1 MVTILFV
8 PFLLAVVLIGISIN
22 GLLLKFSCWVFN
34 RWFAG
39 PAPVPEAIA
48 DEPAPIAT
56 ATAMTADEYAASEAE
71 QQANPFSSP
80 RHAAKPPPAASGG
93 SQVVAPTIGVSLG
106 LGFLLTGIQVAAPTA
121 ILIFIA
127 SVAPS
132 GAEQVAWGR
141 ALAIA
146 IGLPVTFA
154 CTTSLVWTLL
164 SNSSFRRGLAV
175 TVIYY
180 ATFIAF
186 VSPGIVAA
194 SFLAVSVSQ

>member
-39 PAPVPEAIA
+39 PAPAAEAIV
-48 DEPAPIAT
+48 DEPPSIAPA
-56 ATAMTADEYAASEAE
+56 EYAASEAE

-80 RHAAKPPPAASGG
+80 RHAAKSPPIAGG
-93 SQVVAPTIGVSLG
+93 QSQVVAPTIGVSLG
-106 LGFLLTGIQVAAPTA
+106 LGLLLTGIQVAVPTA

-127 SVAPS
+127 SMAPS
-132 GAEQVAWGR
+132 GYEHIARAW
-141 ALAIA
+141 AIA

-154 CTTSLVWTLL
+154 CTTSLVWALL
-164 SNSSFRRGLAV
+164 SKSSFRRGLAV

-180 ATFIAF
+180 VTLIAF
-186 VSPGIVAA
+186 VSPWII
-194 SFLAVSVSQ
+194 AVFFFTFSVSQ

>member
-8 PFLLAVVLIGISIN
+8 PFLLAVVLVGVFVN

-39 PAPVPEAIA
+39 PAPVPEDVA
-48 DEPAPIAT
+48 DEPAPI

-80 RHAAKPPPAASGG
+80 RHATKPPPAARGG
-93 SQVVAPTIGVSLG
+93 AQVVAPTIGVSLG

-180 ATFIAF
+180 ATSIAF
-186 VSPGIVAA
+186 VSPWIIAA
-194 SFLAVSVSQ
+194 FFFAFSVSQ

>member
-56 ATAMTADEYAASEAE
+56 AMTADEYAASEAE

-80 RHAAKPPPAASGG
+80 RHATKPPPAASGG

-127 SVAPS
+127 SMAPS
-132 GAEQVAWGR
+132 GYEQVAR
-141 ALAIA
+141 AWAIA
-146 IGLPVTFA
+146 IGLPVAFT
-154 CTTSLVWTLL
+154 CTTILVWTLL
-164 SNSSFRRGLAV
+164 SESSFRRGLAV

-180 ATFIAF
+180 ATLIAF
-186 VSPGIVAA
+186 VSPWIIAA
-194 SFLAVSVSQ
+194 FFFAFSVSQ

>member
-39 PAPVPEAIA
+39 PAPAAEAIV
-48 DEPAPIAT
+48 DEPPSIAPA
-56 ATAMTADEYAASEAE
+56 EYAASEAE
-71 QQANPFSSP
+71 QANPFSSP
-80 RHAAKPPPAASGG
+80 RRAAKLPPAARGG
-93 SQVVAPTIGVSLG
+93 AQVVTPTIGVSLG

-180 ATFIAF
+180 ATLIAF
-186 VSPGIVAA
+186 VSPWIIAA
-194 SFLAVSVSQ
+194 FFFAFSVSQ

>member
-8 PFLLAVVLIGISIN
+8 PFLLAMVLVGIFVN

-39 PAPVPEAIA
+39 PAPAPEAIA
-48 DEPAPIAT
+48 DEPPPI

-80 RHAAKPPPAASGG
+80 RHAAKPPPAARGG
-93 SQVVAPTIGVSLG
+93 AQVVAPTIGVSLG
-106 LGFLLTGIQVAAPTA
+106 LGFLLTGIQVAAPSA

-127 SVAPS
+127 FMAPS
-132 GAEQVAWGR
+132 GYEHVAR
-141 ALAIA
+141 AWAIA

-154 CTTSLVWTLL
+154 CTTSLVWALL
-164 SNSSFRRGLAV
+164 SKSSFRRGLAV
-175 TVIYY
+175 TFIYY
-180 ATFIAF
+180 ATLIAF
-186 VSPGIVAA
+186 VSPWIIAA
-194 SFLAVSVSQ
+194 VFFAFSVSQ

>member
-56 ATAMTADEYAASEAE
+56 VMMADEYAASEAE

-80 RHAAKPPPAASGG
+80 RHAAKPPPAARGG

-164 SNSSFRRGLAV
+164 SKSSFRRGLAV

-180 ATFIAF
+180 ATLIAF
-186 VSPGIVAA
+186 VSPWIIAA
-194 SFLAVSVSQ
+194 FFFAFSVSQ

>member
-56 ATAMTADEYAASEAE
+56 AMTADEYAASEAE

-80 RHAAKPPPAASGG
+80 RRAAKLPPAARGG
-93 SQVVAPTIGVSLG
+93 AQVVAPTISVSLG

-180 ATFIAF
+180 ATLIAF
-186 VSPGIVAA
+186 VSPWIIAA
-194 SFLAVSVSQ
+194 FFFAFSVSQ

>member
-8 PFLLAVVLIGISIN
+8 PFLLAMVLSGISIN

-39 PAPVPEAIA
+39 PAPAPEAIA
-48 DEPAPIAT
+48 DEPAPIA
-56 ATAMTADEYAASEAE
+56 TADEYAASEAE

-127 SVAPS
+127 SMAPS
-132 GAEQVAWGR
+132 GYEQVAR
-141 ALAIA
+141 AWTIA
-146 IGLPVTFA
+146 IGLPVAFT
-154 CTTSLVWTLL
+154 CTTILVWTLL
-164 SNSSFRRGLAV
+164 SESSFRRGLAV

-180 ATFIAF
+180 ATLIAF
-186 VSPGIVAA
+186 VSPWIIAA
-194 SFLAVSVSQ
+194 FFFAFSVSQ

>member
-8 PFLLAVVLIGISIN
+8 PFLLAMVLVGIFVN

-39 PAPVPEAIA
+39 PAPAPEAIA
-48 DEPAPIAT
+48 DEPPPI

-80 RHAAKPPPAASGG
+80 RHAAKPPPIAGG
-93 SQVVAPTIGVSLG
+93 QSQVVAPTIGVSLG
-106 LGFLLTGIQVAAPTA
+106 LGLLLTGIQVAVPTA

-127 SVAPS
+127 SMAPS
-132 GAEQVAWGR
+132 GYEHIARAW
-141 ALAIA
+141 AIA
-146 IGLPVTFA
+146 IGLLVTFI
-154 CTTSLVWTLL
+154 CTASLAWALL
-164 SNSSFRRGLAV
+164 SKSSFRRGLAV

-180 ATFIAF
+180 ATLIAF
-186 VSPGIVAA
+186 VSPWII
-194 SFLAVSVSQ
+194 AVFFFTFSVSQ

>member
-48 DEPAPIAT
+48 DEPAPI

-127 SVAPS
+127 SMAPS

-154 CTTSLVWTLL
+154 CTTSLVSTLL

-180 ATFIAF
+180 ATLIAF
-186 VSPGIVAA
+186 VSPWIIAA
-194 SFLAVSVSQ
+194 FFFAFSVSQ

>member
-1 MVTILFV
+1 M
-8 PFLLAVVLIGISIN
+8 
-22 GLLLKFSCWVFN
+22 
-34 RWFAG
+34 
-39 PAPVPEAIA
+39 PEAIA
-48 DEPAPIAT
+48 DEPPPIAIV
-56 ATAMTADEYAASEAE
+56 MTADEYSASEAE

-80 RHAAKPPPAASGG
+80 RRAAKLPPAARGG
-93 SQVVAPTIGVSLG
+93 AQVVAPTIGVSLG

-180 ATFIAF
+180 ATLIAF
-186 VSPGIVAA
+186 VSPWIIAA
-194 SFLAVSVSQ
+194 FFFSFPVSQ

>member
-1 MVTILFV
+1 MAIMFV
-8 PFLLAVVLIGISIN
+8 PFLLAMIMIGISIN

-39 PAPVPEAIA
+39 PAPAAEAIV
-48 DEPAPIAT
+48 DEPPPIAT
-56 ATAMTADEYAASEAE
+56 VMMADEYAASEAE

-127 SVAPS
+127 YMTPS

-180 ATFIAF
+180 ATLIAF
-186 VSPGIVAA
+186 VSPWIIAA
-194 SFLAVSVSQ
+194 FFFAFSVSQ